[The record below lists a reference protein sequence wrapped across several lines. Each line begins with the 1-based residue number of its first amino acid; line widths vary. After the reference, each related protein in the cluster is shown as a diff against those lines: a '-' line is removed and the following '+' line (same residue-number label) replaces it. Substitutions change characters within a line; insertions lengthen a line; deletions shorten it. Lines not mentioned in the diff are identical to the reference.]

1 MSQREIIAIA
11 IKVFSLWFLCW
22 LFIQVSSFIPMLAT
36 LGSWQGREVPNWVYI
51 AICFSF
57 LLAGLIIAALLF
69 SVSTKALDSMS
80 IETDIVISEENRKY
94 ILQVSGL
101 FFVVSSLTWLPSS
114 FIFLF
119 YENHETSVLGLLLKP
134 AGNLIQL
141 IVGLWLIVHPSW
153 WALVFKKLRGRV

>member
-22 LFIQVSSFIPMLAT
+22 LFIQISSFIPMLAT
-36 LGSWQGREVPNWVYI
+36 LGSWQGREVPIWVYV

-57 LLAGLIIAALLF
+57 LLTGTIIAALLF

-114 FIFLF
+114 FTFLF
-119 YENHETSVLGLLLKP
+119 YEDRETSVLGLLLKP
-134 AGNLIQL
+134 VGNLIQL

-153 WALVFKKLRGRV
+153 WALVFKKLRGRA

>member
-1 MSQREIIAIA
+1 MSQREIVAIA

-36 LGSWQGREVPNWVYI
+36 LGTWQGREVPVWVYA
-51 AICFSF
+51 AICLSF

-101 FFVVSSLTWLPSS
+101 FFVVSSLTWLPGS

-119 YENHETSVLGLLLKP
+119 HENHEASVLGLLLKP

-141 IVGLWLIVHPSW
+141 IVGLWLVVHPSW
-153 WALVFKKLRGRV
+153 WALAFRKLRGRA